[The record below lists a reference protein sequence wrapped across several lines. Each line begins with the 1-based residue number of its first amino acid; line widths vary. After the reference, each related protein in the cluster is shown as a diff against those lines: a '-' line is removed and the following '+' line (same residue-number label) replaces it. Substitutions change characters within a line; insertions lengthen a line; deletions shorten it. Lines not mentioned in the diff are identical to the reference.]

1 MPALVGLTRQTVSC
15 APSQFPRSGISQQ
28 WHFPAVPFPIPCCPH
43 PERQTRVSNPK
54 LVNEHT
60 SAFFSAAITFLL
72 ATSAWNLANI
82 WLLDVTVQER
92 YTIGMG
98 IMCSMF
104 ATVVVSKVV
113 RDKEEAR
120 SLVNDIRQARYEEV
134 LVNSPAPGLG
144 HV

>member
-1 MPALVGLTRQTVSC
+1 M
-15 APSQFPRSGISQQ
+15 
-28 WHFPAVPFPIPCCPH
+28 
-43 PERQTRVSNPK
+43 SNPK
-54 LVNEHT
+54 VVAEHT
-60 SAFFSAAITFLL
+60 SAFFGAAIAFLL
-72 ATSAWNLANI
+72 VTSVWNLANI
-82 WLLDVTVQER
+82 WLLEISVQER

-98 IMCSMF
+98 ILCAMF

>member
-1 MPALVGLTRQTVSC
+1 M
-15 APSQFPRSGISQQ
+15 
-28 WHFPAVPFPIPCCPH
+28 
-43 PERQTRVSNPK
+43 SNPK

-60 SAFFSAAITFLL
+60 SAFFSAAIGFLL
-72 ATSAWNLANI
+72 VTGVWNLANI
-82 WLLDVTVQER
+82 WLLDVSVQER
-92 YTIGMG
+92 YTLGMG
-98 IMCSMF
+98 ILCAMF

-113 RDKEEAR
+113 RDKEESR

>member
-1 MPALVGLTRQTVSC
+1 M
-15 APSQFPRSGISQQ
+15 
-28 WHFPAVPFPIPCCPH
+28 
-43 PERQTRVSNPK
+43 SNPK

-60 SAFFSAAITFLL
+60 PAFFGAAIAFLI

-82 WLLDVTVQER
+82 SMLNITVQDR

-98 IMCSMF
+98 ILCAMF

-144 HV
+144 QV

>member
-1 MPALVGLTRQTVSC
+1 MT
-15 APSQFPRSGISQQ
+15 
-28 WHFPAVPFPIPCCPH
+28 
-43 PERQTRVSNPK
+43 NPK
-54 LVNEHT
+54 LVNDHT
-60 SAFFSAAITFLL
+60 PAFFGAAIAFLL
-72 ATSAWNLANI
+72 VTSVWNLANI
-82 WLLDVTVQER
+82 WLLDISVQER

-98 IMCSMF
+98 ILCSMF

-134 LVNSPAPGLG
+134 LVNAPAPGLG

>member
-1 MPALVGLTRQTVSC
+1 M
-15 APSQFPRSGISQQ
+15 
-28 WHFPAVPFPIPCCPH
+28 
-43 PERQTRVSNPK
+43 SNPK

-60 SAFFSAAITFLL
+60 SAFFSAAIAFLL
-72 ATSAWNLANI
+72 ATSVWNLANI
-82 WLLDVTVQER
+82 WLLNITVQER

-98 IMCSMF
+98 ILCSMF